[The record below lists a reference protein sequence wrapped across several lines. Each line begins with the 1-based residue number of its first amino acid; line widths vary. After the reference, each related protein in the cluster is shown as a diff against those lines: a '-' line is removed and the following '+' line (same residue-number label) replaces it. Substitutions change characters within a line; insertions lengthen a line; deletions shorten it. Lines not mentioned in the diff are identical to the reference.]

1 MGKLIEELKPGDT
14 IYTLYIHDSMRT
26 VMCVDNASKVFG
38 SLGRIDYLSD
48 EINASSLC
56 ELKLSSIEHVKNVN
70 DENLYTLFY
79 DKPFEGLHSHH
90 HGNVSCDVVRGFG
103 FNYKIYSTNKEE
115 LIEKARNILIALK
128 ILQEDKHR
136 KQKKAINDSLLN
148 IEKL

>member
-14 IYTLYIHDSMRT
+14 IYSLSIHDSMRT
-26 VMCVDNASKVFG
+26 VTCVDNASKVFG

-48 EINASSLC
+48 EINASKLC
-56 ELKLSSIEHVKNVN
+56 ELRLSSIEHVKNVN
-70 DENLYTLFY
+70 DENLYILFY
-79 DKPFEGLHSHH
+79 DEPFEGMYSRH
-90 HGNVSCDVVRGFG
+90 HGNVSCDVIRGYG
-103 FNYKIYSTNKEE
+103 FNYKIYSTNKED
-115 LIEKARNILIALK
+115 LIEEARNILTALK